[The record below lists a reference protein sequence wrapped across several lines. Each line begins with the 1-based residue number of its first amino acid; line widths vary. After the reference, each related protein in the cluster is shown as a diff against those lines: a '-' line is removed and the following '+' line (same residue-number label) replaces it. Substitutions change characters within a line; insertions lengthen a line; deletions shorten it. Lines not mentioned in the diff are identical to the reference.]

1 MLMIASTAWNT
12 DTMPGPNDVSAEAID
27 WLAGRIRWE
36 HILRELHDRASGEP
50 SVGAVDDITVA
61 LDALTTGTVSDVNNV
76 NDVDRDRRRDEQGER
91 AA

>member
-1 MLMIASTAWNT
+1 MIASTGWNT

-36 HILRELHDRASGEP
+36 HILRELHDRASREP
-50 SVGAVDDITVA
+50 SIGAVDDINVA
-61 LDALTTGTVSDVNNV
+61 LDALTAPAPPAGEAPDAGERS
-76 NDVDRDRRRDEQGER
+76 ER